1 MLVRNRYFTKE
12 ETAPALAMRHL
23 DCQADPAAQ
32 WLKSHSFEPWI
43 AYCPWELDWE
53 IGKTMGIYIY
63 ISLNRNIIILPM
75 GIILGKS

>member
-63 ISLNRNIIILPM
+63 ISL
-75 GIILGKS
+75 